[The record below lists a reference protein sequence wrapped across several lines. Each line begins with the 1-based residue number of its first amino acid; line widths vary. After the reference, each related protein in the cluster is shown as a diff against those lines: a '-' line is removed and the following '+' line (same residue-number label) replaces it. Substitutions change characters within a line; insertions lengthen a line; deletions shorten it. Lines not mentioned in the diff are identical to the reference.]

1 MPPVNQTY
9 TADQAFVLQNA
20 VISDSYACMKSYIE
34 ETVEINIQAAYTCCQ
49 LMHTVLIL
57 QSFPNFSFANFS
69 KINVLAHVCSFM
81 IYLYSSM

>member
-1 MPPVNQTY
+1 MLSVNQTY

-20 VISDSYACMKSYIE
+20 VISCACMKSYIE
-34 ETVEINIQAAYTCCQ
+34 ETVEINIQTAYICCQ

-57 QSFPNFSFANFS
+57 QLFPNFSFANFS